1 MDDLLFALAELIL
14 EVLFELAGEAILD
27 LALRAIGEMLGRSE
41 FKNPLVASI
50 GYAILGALTGGL
62 SLLIFPHPLIH
73 PSRVHGISLLIAPVV
88 TGSVMAMIGSILR
101 RQGKKA
107 TQIESF
113 GYGFAFAFGMALI
126 RLVFTR

>member
-27 LALRAIGEMLGRSE
+27 LALRALFEVLESSE

-62 SLLIFPHPLIH
+62 SLVIFPHPLIH
-73 PSRVHGISLLIAPVV
+73 PSKIHGVSLLIAPVI
-88 TGSVMAMIGSILR
+88 TGSVMAMIGSTLH

-113 GYGFAFAFGMALI
+113 GYGFTFAFGMALI